1 MKKNNIIT
9 DWLDKHGDPEIEK
22 RVEERLLAIERD
34 RLKKEHTQELK
45 DYINDL
51 QEKYLKEDEIMNEE
65 KPFIVYLDIDGVLV
79 SYLKLRDFDD
89 DGRHSFVPTA
99 VETLNTIISMFS
111 AHICVVSTWG
121 RSYKDRP
128 DEFKDFLISRGII
141 VNGLT
146 IGDCDDRAGYV
157 LKMKSEGYRRFLVID
172 DESLEYYKRVD
183 EIGYNRILFSN
194 PWRCLDEYDLVGVSR
209 NFKRIN
215 GSEYPEKLIN

>member
-1 MKKNNIIT
+1 MEN
-9 DWLDKHGDPEIEK
+9 P
-22 RVEERLLAIERD
+22 
-34 RLKKEHTQELK
+34 
-45 DYINDL
+45 ND
-51 QEKYLKEDEIMNEE
+51 E

-79 SYLKLRDFDD
+79 SYLKLKDFDD
-89 DGRHSFVPTA
+89 DGKHSFVPKA
-99 VETLNTIISMFS
+99 VETLNSIISMFN

-128 DEFKDFLISRGII
+128 DEFKEFLISRGII

-194 PWRCLDEYDLVGVSR
+194 PWRCLDDYDLVGVSR
-209 NFKRIN
+209 NFNRIN